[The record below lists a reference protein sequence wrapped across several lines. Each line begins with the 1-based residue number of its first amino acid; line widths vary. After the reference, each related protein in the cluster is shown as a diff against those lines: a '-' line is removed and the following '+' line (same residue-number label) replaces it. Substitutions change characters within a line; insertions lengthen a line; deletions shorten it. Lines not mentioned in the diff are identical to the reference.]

1 MANENPVVIDNWS
14 RTKVA
19 KSAEGNFCWTIE
31 QFLDRK
37 ESVKEAFT
45 SPKFTIFG
53 PDDKLTQWK
62 IKIFPRG
69 KTEEVSGCVSIFLQ
83 SLNDLDKTATYK
95 VSILDK
101 ENKRQKIQNSV
112 MYTYEANNS
121 IKGKGWNN
129 FIGRS
134 VLEENPG
141 LLPDG
146 NFVIFCEITVFGD
159 EKTES
164 GSKYLNMDGKR
175 VDQTQDI
182 LQDLSDDFGKAF
194 SESDCSDLHLV
205 CGGKVFNCHEFV
217 LSARSPVFRAMFH
230 HDMTESKTKN
240 IIISDFSP
248 DVIVKMLQFIYSGRV
263 VLDEQ
268 SELIGELLKA
278 ADKYELGML
287 KKVCEDK
294 LCDAMDLKDSV
305 RNLILGDMVGAQK
318 LMKSAL
324 QHLASN
330 MSSVIDTEE
339 WKSCA
344 KHHPA
349 LVTEVMRII
358 VDKRGVKRKNED
370 DE

>member
-1 MANENPVVIDNWS
+1 MFPIFSKKEI
-14 RTKVA
+14 
-19 KSAEGNFCWTIE
+19 GNYCYPPSS
-31 QFLDRK
+31 DRD
-37 ESVKEAFT
+37 V
-45 SPKFTIFG
+45 FTISVLIFFGLRPSG
-53 PDDKLTQWK
+53 PDDKLTHWK
-62 IKIFPRG
+62 VMIYPKG
-69 KTEEVSGCVSIFLQ
+69 HNEEASGCVSLYLH
-83 SLNDLDKTATYK
+83 SLNDSIGTAHYK
-95 VSILDK
+95 FSILDK
-101 ENKRQKIQNSV
+101 ENKRQKMKVSS
-112 MYTYEANNS
+112 MHTFAFS
-121 IKGKGWNN
+121 SRSWGRNN
-129 FIGRS
+129 FITRS

-146 NFVIFCEITVFGD
+146 NFVIFFEITVFGD

-268 SELIGELLKA
+268 SELNGELLKA

-305 RNLILGDMVGAQK
+305 RNLILGEMVGARK

-349 LVTEVMRII
+349 LVTEVMRVI